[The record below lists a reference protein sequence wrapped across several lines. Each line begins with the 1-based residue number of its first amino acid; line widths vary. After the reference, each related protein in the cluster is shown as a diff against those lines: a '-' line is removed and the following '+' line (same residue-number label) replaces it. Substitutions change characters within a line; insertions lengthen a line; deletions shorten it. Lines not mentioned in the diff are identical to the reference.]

1 MYRNEISRLFKRLNQ
16 SPGIPVPSPSTSY
29 WLIPPSPISNHG
41 SDGSTPLPDYADVVV
56 IGSGITGTSFVRALM
71 KNSAKGDDERRPLTV
86 VMLEARDVC
95 SGATGRNGGHITPIL
110 YAHYQW
116 LKDEFGADVAKDIIR
131 FRLKHLPELVTV
143 AAEENLLED
152 SQCREVESFDVFHD
166 KGLYSQ
172 VKEMLSVYQ
181 KELPLEGSSYRTHE
195 GDETFK
201 NLQLSSKTVG
211 CLSTRG
217 RAIHPYRLVTGILER
232 LLKSYSKNFYLFM
245 HTPCTAIKTCPQG
258 LYELSTPKG
267 AIKTSHVVHATNAW
281 ASHLLPGM
289 RRRIVPVRA
298 VMTAQVPM
306 RGLGSSP
313 GDKKPWTSTR
323 SFTFYPGE
331 SLFAFDYLTQQTVK
345 LGETDEESVWPAP
358 RGELMFG
365 GGFASNRKSTEDL
378 FAGGLYPP
386 QFDLANAD
394 DSAWNEQTASYLG
407 KVLSEYFEAKDGED
421 DKEGDKEE
429 VEMTWSG
436 VIGVSS
442 DEMPWVGRGS
452 GHDAAML
459 HPRPTI
465 LMIDDPRIAN
475 LITCRLPDEIGG
487 KESGEVG
494 MVWIAAGYSGG
505 GMVHAWLSGKAL
517 AEMVGGDL
525 ANGLSSPFRIV
536 EERWKRTGIKDLI
549 VRLLSD

>member
-1 MYRNEISRLFKRLNQ
+1 
-16 SPGIPVPSPSTSY
+16 
-29 WLIPPSPISNHG
+29 
-41 SDGSTPLPDYADVVV
+41 
-56 IGSGITGTSFVRALM
+56 
-71 KNSAKGDDERRPLTV
+71 
-86 VMLEARDVC
+86 
-95 SGATGRNGGHITPIL
+95 
-110 YAHYQW
+110 
-116 LKDEFGADVAKDIIR
+116 
-131 FRLKHLPELVTV
+131 TV

-217 RAIHPYRLVTGILER
+217 GAIHPYRLVTGILER

-267 AIKTSHVVHATNAW
+267 AIKTPHVVHATNAW
-281 ASHLLPGM
+281 VSHLLPGM
-289 RRRIVPVRA
+289 RKRIVPVRA
-298 VMTAQVPM
+298 VMTAQVPR

-345 LGETDEESVWPAP
+345 LGETDEESIWPAP

-365 GGFASNRKSTEDL
+365 GGFASNIKSTEDL
-378 FAGGLYPP
+378 
-386 QFDLANAD
+386 ANAE

-421 DKEGDKEE
+421 DKEEDKEE

-442 DEMPWVGRGS
+442 DEMPWVGRVPEIVS
-452 GHDAAML
+452 GRKI
-459 HPRPTI
+459 P
-465 LMIDDPRIAN
+465 N
-475 LITCRLPDEIGG
+475 EISG
-487 KESGEVG
+487 KESGEVE
-494 MVWIAAGYSGG
+494 MVSPGEWIAAGYSGE
-505 GMVHAWLSGKAL
+505 GMVHAWLSGEAL
-517 AEMVGGDL
+517 AEMVGGGPT
-525 ANGLSSPFRIV
+525 NGLPSPFRIV
-536 EERWKRTGIKDLI
+536 EERWKRTGIEDLI